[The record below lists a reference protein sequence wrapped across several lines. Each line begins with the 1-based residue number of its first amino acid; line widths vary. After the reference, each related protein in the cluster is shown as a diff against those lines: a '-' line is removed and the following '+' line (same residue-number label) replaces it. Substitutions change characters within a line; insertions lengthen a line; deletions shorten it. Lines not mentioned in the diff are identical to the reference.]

1 MRRSEFRWTP
11 GGLVQIPVDVCPS
24 PKSIDD
30 GRATTTRGSD
40 ETYLAG
46 AQSEE
51 NNCNGLGACRHVRQA
66 PVCGLQSPIP

>member
-1 MRRSEFRWTP
+1 MEQCDAQSL
-11 GGLVQIPVDVCPS
+11 GGLPVGWSRFPLMCVRP

-51 NNCNGLGACRHVRQA
+51 NNCNGLGACR
-66 PVCGLQSPIP
+66 PC